1 MVQLDQAHQVLLIE
15 SNLNF
20 AFKFKLVAKEAV
32 DDLLQILLKV
42 SLVVA
47 EFMVFVLYFL
57 HVDAQGLLLECL
69 HLNQS
74 DDEALSRTHL
84 KDYQLG

>member
-1 MVQLDQAHQVLLIE
+1 MVQLDQARQVQLIE

-20 AFKFKLVAKEAV
+20 VFKFKLVAMAV
-32 DDLLQILLKV
+32 ANDFPQILQGV
-42 SLVVA
+42 SLIVA

-57 HVDAQGLLLECL
+57 HEDVQGLLLECL
-69 HLNQS
+69 HLNQN